1 MRIIKQQ
8 NVLQRQSENYIKGEL
23 SNVAMV
29 LQTPQILCT
38 YYSIDADLSPTMTGF
53 KNVADFIHPESHV
66 VYNRIENLPI
76 SGVDSLVTQASFDEE
91 LGYDEDLQS
100 SAVILPNTIVPKPN
114 DCIIFNNS
122 EVTALFVVT
131 STSPVTVR
139 SNPFTEISF
148 RLFSRDP
155 EIIKQLERQVKDDY
169 ITTVTAIGQDKTLVI
184 KKESY
189 FTIQDHIKNY
199 LDLASLYATLFFDKT
214 RSAFIFD
221 GIYDESREEKM
232 EFLDLVLWK
241 FMFDEGIIIYDD
253 VVTYAINNLDLK
265 TERIYTSYPPD
276 YVTDHLYKKSIIY
289 RLFVRDPKRKF
300 DEFKYPQSV
309 DPDPRLGKFTGR
321 NLLYFEFYGNTCDCN
336 AMCLTCPVWDE
347 EFTNRIR
354 DGVPYNADYFTGT
367 CNGCNRRCEGKQL
380 VPYNPYLRNV
390 IINWYNH
397 TEIDW
402 ENLEISDSKTCE
414 NYFLIPLVLA
424 AYKRYIHD
432 LQK

>member
-1 MRIIKQQ
+1 MRIITQQ
-8 NVLQRQSENYIKGEL
+8 NVLKRQSENYIKGEL

-29 LQTPQILCT
+29 LQTPQLLCT

-53 KNVADFIHPESHV
+53 KNVSDFIGPESHI
-66 VYNRIENLPI
+66 VYNKIENLPI
-76 SGVDSLVTQASFDEE
+76 SGVDNLVTQANFDEE

-100 SAVILPNTIVPKPN
+100 NAVILPNTIVPKPN

-131 STSPVTVR
+131 NTAPVTVR

-155 EIIKQLERQVKDDY
+155 EVIKQLNKQVKDDY
-169 ITTVTAIGQDKTLVI
+169 LTTVTAIGQDKTLVI

-189 FTIQDHIKNY
+189 FKIQDHVNNY
-199 LDLASLYATLFFDKT
+199 LQIASMYQTLFFDKT

-221 GIYDESREEKM
+221 GIYDDSRGEKM

-253 VVTYAINNLDLK
+253 VITYGINNFNYK
-265 TERIYTSYPPD
+265 TDRVFTSCPD
-276 YVTDHLYKKSIIY
+276 VYVTDYQYQKSIIY
-289 RLFVRDPKRKF
+289 RLFARDHKKQV
-300 DEFKYPQSV
+300 DEFKYPQSI

-321 NLLYFEFYGNTCDCN
+321 NLLYFEYYGDQCDCN
-336 AMCLTCPVWDE
+336 AMCMTCPEWDD
-347 EFTNRIR
+347 EFVNRIK
-354 DGVPYNADYFTGT
+354 DGVPYNTDYFTGV
-367 CNGCNRRCEGKQL
+367 CNGCNQRCEGKQL
-380 VPYNPYLRNV
+380 VPYNPYLRNI

-397 TEIDW
+397 KEIDW
-402 ENLEISDSKTCE
+402 ENLELTDAKTCE

-424 AYKRYIHD
+424 AYKQYIHD